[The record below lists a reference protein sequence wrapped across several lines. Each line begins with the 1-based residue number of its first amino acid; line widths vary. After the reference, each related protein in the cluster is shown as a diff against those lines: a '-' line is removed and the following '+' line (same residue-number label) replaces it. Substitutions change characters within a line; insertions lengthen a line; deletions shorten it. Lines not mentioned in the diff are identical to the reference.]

1 MNAQDPISKEQ
12 PNRTL
17 KRSNCV
23 LFQDQI
29 HRRSS
34 EFEESEAHSSIDS
47 RSQDLTV
54 KSNFRNTGQLSDDS
68 LCLDSDFDFKVLRN
82 SLEALEEGDEPDQ
95 GCSEFRELKSSNKL
109 ESSTYMSE
117 LKQNIASLKGWK
129 DCPPEFDVTFSIPG
143 KLSKTLPSN
152 KNIAFL
158 AGAGPFAMPIPRSAQ
173 EMGRNEREIFLKR
186 LRSEESSTRKPA
198 FDFSVETPCFYQQQM
213 GKVTELYNGLNY
225 FMKDNDSNDVRLED
239 SNLDFPCEE
248 GGPDCRP
255 YTTPKESLAADNFRN
270 CPDSTLMNERIL
282 NSGKGSAYNL

>member
-1 MNAQDPISKEQ
+1 MNVQDPISKKQ

-23 LFQDQI
+23 VLEDQNN
-29 HRRSS
+29 RSFS
-34 EFEESEAHSSIDS
+34 EFEESEAHCSIDS

-82 SLEALEEGDEPDQ
+82 SFEDREEGDEPDQ
-95 GCSEFRELKSSNKL
+95 RCSECRELKSSKKL

-117 LKQNIASLKGWK
+117 LKDNIASLKGWK

-152 KNIAFL
+152 KNTTFL
-158 AGAGPFAMPIPRSAQ
+158 AGDGPFAVPISRSAQ
-173 EMGRNEREIFLKR
+173 EVGRNEREIFLKR
-186 LRSEESSTRKPA
+186 LRSEESQTRRPA

-213 GKVTELYNGLNY
+213 GKVTELSNGLNF
-225 FMKDNDSNDVRLED
+225 FMKDKDSNDVRFED
-239 SNLDFPCEE
+239 SNFDFPCQE
-248 GGPDCRP
+248 GGLDSRP
-255 YTTPKESLAADNFRN
+255 YTIPKEFLAADKLPN